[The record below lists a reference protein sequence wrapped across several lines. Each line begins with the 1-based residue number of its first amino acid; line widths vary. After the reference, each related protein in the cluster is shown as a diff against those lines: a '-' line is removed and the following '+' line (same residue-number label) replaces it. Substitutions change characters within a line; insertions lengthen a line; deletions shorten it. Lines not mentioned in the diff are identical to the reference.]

1 MGINDE
7 FVDIALNRLSSK
19 IIYKEDM
26 IGLNFIT
33 KSNYRS
39 PHDEINVIVR
49 NREIAIESTLTKY
62 YMDHVLLYIVR
73 IDPILHDI
81 ENRSIMSKPIRDIDG
96 IGIDSSLL
104 FISNCLIQRIV
115 LDID

>member
-19 IIYKEDM
+19 IIYKEEM
-26 IGLNFIT
+26 IGLNLIT

-39 PHDEINVIVR
+39 PHNKIDVVVR
-49 NREIAIESTLTKY
+49 NCKITIESTLTKY
-62 YMDHVLLYIVR
+62 YMNHILLHIVGVN
-73 IDPILHDI
+73 PIFHDI
-81 ENRSIMSKPIRDIDG
+81 ENGTIMSKPIRDIDG
-96 IGIDSSLL
+96 IGIDNSLL
-104 FISNCLIQRIV
+104 FVGNCLIQRVV